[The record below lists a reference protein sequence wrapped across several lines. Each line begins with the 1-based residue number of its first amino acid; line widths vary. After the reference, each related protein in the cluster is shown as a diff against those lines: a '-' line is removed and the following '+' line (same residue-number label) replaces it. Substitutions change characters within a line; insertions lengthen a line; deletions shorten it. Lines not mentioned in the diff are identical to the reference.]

1 MIDERYYTGTP
12 GLTYINEPELA
23 FVTIITV
30 SRNGVICTEVGS
42 TPTGNQF
49 KYTSTGRI
57 DFGTAIE
64 LVPVRIGPF
73 DTYQGEKIY
82 VKYKV

>member
-1 MIDERYYTGTP
+1 MIDERYYTGTV
-12 GLTYINEPELA
+12 GLTYIIEPELA
-23 FVTIITV
+23 FVTILTV
-30 SRNGVICTEVGS
+30 SRNGMIYTETTG

-57 DFGTAIE
+57 DFGTALE

-73 DTYQGEKIY
+73 DTYQCEKVY

>member
-1 MIDERYYTGTP
+1 MIEERYYTGTP

-30 SRNGVICTEVGS
+30 SRNGSIMTEVSG
-42 TPTGNQF
+42 TPTGNEF

-57 DFGTAIE
+57 DFSYPISETAIDIGSSE
-64 LVPVRIGPF
+64 ILVP
-73 DTYQGEKIY
+73 EKIY

>member
-12 GLTYINEPELA
+12 GLSYLIEPELA
-23 FVTIITV
+23 FVTILTV
-30 SRNGVICTEVGS
+30 SRNGEVYKEVTG
-42 TPTGNQF
+42 TPTGREF

-57 DFGTAIE
+57 DFGSSLE

-73 DTYQGEKIY
+73 DTYQCEKVY

>member
-1 MIDERYYTGTP
+1 MIDERYYTGTV
-12 GLTYINEPELA
+12 GLTYIIEPELA
-23 FVTIITV
+23 FVTILTV
-30 SRNGVICTEVGS
+30 SRNGSIMTEVSG
-42 TPTGNQF
+42 TPTGNEF

>member
-1 MIDERYYTGTP
+1 MIDERYYIGTP

-23 FVTIITV
+23 FVTILTV
-30 SRNGVICTEVGS
+30 SRNGVIYTEVGS

-57 DFGTAIE
+57 DFGTELE
-64 LVPVRIGPF
+64 LVPTRVGPF
-73 DTYQGEKIY
+73 DTYRGELVY
-82 VKYKV
+82 VKFKV